1 MEEMARTMG
10 HYANKLEQLKREKSM
25 ITVTYEVRRYCC
37 IIFLFKDF
45 FYKKKYSVIDVNCF

>member
-45 FYKKKYSVIDVNCF
+45 L